1 MITRKRCPLCT
12 HENRETYEEDLE
24 SMNISSDEMDK
35 QMEWPSG
42 TSSKH
47 QRNHMGHY
55 ENSSNPRCAIC
66 TSPIRIEIES
76 SLYSG
81 EISATEVAESI
92 RCTEAQVIR
101 HVKSHLQPLVQ
112 QSAANLIAT
121 REVNEIESLSSNI
134 SRLDVKLDLL
144 FQDDD
149 VSPKAIDSLTKL
161 AKEVRES
168 LKYLMEFKGKLVHK
182 RQDTIIVHQMQI
194 IKEVLAQNHP
204 EVWLDVRNKMEEKL
218 Q

>member
-76 SLYSG
+76 SLHSG

-112 QSAANLIAT
+112 QSAANLIAF
-121 REVNEIESLSSNI
+121 LSFAVKALKACCTFKPSCAKI
-134 SRLDVKLDLL
+134 SSGTS
-144 FQDDD
+144 FG
-149 VSPKAIDSLTKL
+149 
-161 AKEVRES
+161 
-168 LKYLMEFKGKLVHK
+168 F
-182 RQDTIIVHQMQI
+182 
-194 IKEVLAQNHP
+194 
-204 EVWLDVRNKMEEKL
+204 
-218 Q
+218 